1 MAGQAG
7 GHPDSWLEH
16 ASRLSRIVP
25 APGAAPGEAGCER
38 GDVRVAVPSPA
49 EAAWKKGDPQFSLRR
64 SGARGAGGASIVG
77 GCAGAD
83 RVVEGTGL
91 SADRAVGYFARRVVE
106 RAAGLRGRAS

>member
-7 GHPDSWLEH
+7 GCSDSWLEH
-16 ASRLSRIVP
+16 ASRVSRIVSTFGE
-25 APGAAPGEAGCER
+25 AIGEAGCER
-38 GDVRVAVPSPA
+38 GDVRVAVPYPA
-49 EAAWKKGDPQFSLRR
+49 EAAGQESDPQLSLRR
-64 SGARGAGGASIVG
+64 SGACGAGGPSIVG